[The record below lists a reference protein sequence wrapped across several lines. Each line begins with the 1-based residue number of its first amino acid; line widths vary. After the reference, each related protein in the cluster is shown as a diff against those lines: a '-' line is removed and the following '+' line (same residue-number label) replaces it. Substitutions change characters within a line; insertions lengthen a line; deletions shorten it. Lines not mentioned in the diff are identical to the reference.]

1 MEKLGISWNW
11 RPLLH
16 HPGHTPALFISSL
29 WVTSWPHWCISNDH
43 RPSSF
48 PARKALNPIEPRP
61 TRVGEGRAGSVQAC
75 MQPRCLS
82 LVLKTHLVT
91 HLYQEAEGLKPP
103 VCCGHQAGSREC
115 WCRAAL
121 MHTIRWGA
129 RLAAR
134 RRCCWRLG
142 TRGSLSAATAWR
154 AQTSTAAASPR
165 TVSSSASTTGG
176 AREPPTFS
184 SLSPFFERSTAMRTH
199 LFEFLTRQSWCLITH
214 ICFPMPEALHCL
226 GSSFEHMIIWV
237 QG

>member
-1 MEKLGISWNW
+1 
-11 RPLLH
+11 
-16 HPGHTPALFISSL
+16 
-29 WVTSWPHWCISNDH
+29 
-43 RPSSF
+43 
-48 PARKALNPIEPRP
+48 
-61 TRVGEGRAGSVQAC
+61 

-91 HLYQEAEGLKPP
+91 DLYQDAEGLKPP

-184 SLSPFFERSTAMRTH
+184 SLSPLFERSTAMRTH

-214 ICFPMPEALHCL
+214 TCFPMPEALHCL